1 MLYREDMLELTRRMT
16 PARTSMTRVAGAYFD
31 EDGGLIDTINTHFLK
46 LSTAEK
52 TTILNQAKAIPFSE
66 TNKQLID
73 YEFPLSSKGPGSLYQ
88 MLNAIKESGLKNDA
102 LLLTFYEYVG
112 ENILIDNGYGMFLFH
127 DRYDIP
133 VKGADKS
140 RQWES
145 DNTFEY
151 IICSIFPVDGNYD
164 PSGKPICGFMYPA
177 YANGC
182 AYLDHIAVYNLEPD
196 RPMEALTEILGV

>member
-31 EDGGLIDTINTHFLK
+31 EDGVLIDTVNIHFLK
-46 LSTAEK
+46 LSAAEK

-73 YEFPLSSKGPGSLYQ
+73 YEFPEAAKGSGSLYQ
-88 MLNAIKESGLKNDA
+88 MLNALKESGLKNDA

-112 ENILIDNGYGMFLFH
+112 ENILIDNGCGMFLFH

-133 VKGADKS
+133 AKGTDKV

-145 DNTFEY
+145 ETTFEY
-151 IICSIFPVDGNYD
+151 LIFSVFPVDSNYD

-182 AYLDHIAVYNLEPD
+182 AYPDHIAVYNLDPAH
-196 RPMEALTEILGV
+196 PMEALTEILDL

>member
-31 EDGGLIDTINTHFLK
+31 EDGILLDTINTHFLK

-73 YEFPLSSKGPGSLYQ
+73 YEFPATSKGPGSLYQ

-133 VKGADKS
+133 AKGEDKA

-151 IICSIFPVDGNYD
+151 IICSIFPVDEKYD

-182 AYLDHIAVYNLEPD
+182 AYPDHIAVYNLEPN
-196 RPMEALTEILGV
+196 RPMEALIEILGV